1 MQLGVTLNT
10 FKMPLTGWLERN
22 FAASLAKTFGID
34 SRPLTKESLSRKDE
48 FERLRVVLVNT
59 RNPLNIGAAARAMSN
74 FGFLHLRVVN
84 PFELA
89 FREARS
95 AVGAADLLAQAEEFK
110 SLKEA
115 VADCSLVVGTTAL
128 SRRDPQHTVRDLQ
141 QGARLIRK
149 RLVAGRVAL
158 LFGSE
163 KRGLSNEDLS
173 HCHWLLRTPTRE
185 EHRSMNL
192 GQAVAVC
199 LYELTR
205 DAKPSLKPKES
216 ALARAGEL
224 ERLTSL
230 LLGTLHASGY
240 VKPETSNARR
250 KRSAAPADEK
260 IRRLIRRMNL
270 SAEDAE
276 LLLGMLR
283 QILWKLR
290 A

>member
-1 MQLGVTLNT
+1 MLKHSQ
-10 FKMPLTGWLERN
+10 
-22 FAASLAKTFGID
+22 
-34 SRPLTKESLSRKDE
+34 

-84 PFELA
+84 PYELA

-95 AVGAADLLAQAEEFK
+95 AVGAAPLLAQAEEFK
-110 SLKEA
+110 SLEEA

-128 SRRDPQHTVRDLQ
+128 GRRDPQHIVRDLQ
-141 QGARLIRK
+141 EGARLIRK
-149 RLVAGRVAL
+149 RVGASRAAL

-173 HCHWLLRTPTRE
+173 HCHWLMRVPTRE
-185 EHRSMNL
+185 EHGSMNL

-199 LYELTR
+199 LYELAR
-205 DAKPSLKPKES
+205 DGKSISTSEKAT
-216 ALARAGEL
+216 LATAGDL

-230 LLGTLHASGY
+230 LREALQAGGY
-240 VKPETSNARR
+240 LKLESRSATKR
-250 KRSAAPADEK
+250 RSAAPADEK
-260 IRRLIRRMNL
+260 IRRLIRRMSL
-270 SAEDAE
+270 SVEDAE

-283 QILWKLR
+283 QILWRLNQAR
-290 A
+290 TGSNSE